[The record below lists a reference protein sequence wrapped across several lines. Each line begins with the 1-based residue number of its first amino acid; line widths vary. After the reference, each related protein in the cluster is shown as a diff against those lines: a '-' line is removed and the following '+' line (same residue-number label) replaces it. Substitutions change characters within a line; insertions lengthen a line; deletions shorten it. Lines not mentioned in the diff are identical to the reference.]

1 MVHVL
6 KLLRRL
12 PYAGERGGA
21 AGLVV
26 GFVVGLHV
34 VVDESAEVERVR
46 GHGNAIGLV
55 AGLLG
60 EAPGGDVEPAVARA
74 RVADGYDVAIP
85 VFLRLL
91 IGIQGTRVLIC
102 VNQNNKYGSV
112 RPGLTSS
119 EI

>member
-60 EAPGGDVEPAVARA
+60 EAPGGDVEPAVARV
-74 RVADGYDVAIP
+74 RVADGYVAIP

-102 VNQNNKYGSV
+102 VNQNNYGSV